1 MVEFIHLLTTS
12 MFHFGRHS
20 TTDAK
25 QIETCSVSIQKKFNT
40 SLQKV
45 QRCPLSQTLPR
56 NLQTSICRRKRT
68 WDLHESPGVAA
79 DPRRRRPGRRWR
91 GGGGWRSPT
100 RRSGTPAGGAGGPGP
115 EQCLVQISYAGPTM
129 LECVTIIILSPVR
142 YFWLI
147 TTLK

>member
-1 MVEFIHLLTTS
+1 

-40 SLQKV
+40 SLHKV

-56 NLQTSICRRKRT
+56 NLQTNSCKRKRKT
-68 WDLHESPGVAA
+68 RGRHGSPGVAA
-79 DPRRRRPGRRWR
+79 DPRRRRPGRWR

-115 EQCLVQISYAGPTM
+115 EQCLVQMLYAGPTM
-129 LECVTIIILSPVR
+129 LECVTIIISSPVR
-142 YFWLI
+142 YF
-147 TTLK
+147 

>member
-1 MVEFIHLLTTS
+1 

-40 SLQKV
+40 SLHKV

-56 NLQTSICRRKRT
+56 NLQTNSCKRKRKT
-68 WDLHESPGVAA
+68 RGRHGSPGVAA
-79 DPRRRRPGRRWR
+79 DPRRRRTGRRRR

-115 EQCLVQISYAGPTM
+115 EQCLVQILYAGPTM
-129 LECVTIIILSPVR
+129 LECVTIIISSPVR
-142 YFWLI
+142 YF
-147 TTLK
+147 

>member
-1 MVEFIHLLTTS
+1 MVEFIYIFYLTS
-12 MFHFGRHS
+12 SIFHFGRHS
-20 TTDAK
+20 TTDGK
-25 QIETCSVSIQKKFNT
+25 QQIQTCSVSIQKKFNT

-68 WDLHESPGVAA
+68 RDLHESPGVAA
-79 DPRRRRPGRRWR
+79 DPRRRRPGRRRR

-115 EQCLVQISYAGPTM
+115 EQCLVQMSYAGPTM

-142 YFWLI
+142 YF
-147 TTLK
+147 